1 MTINELVKKAHENAA
16 CHGFWDD
23 PLDFGTSIALI
34 HSELSEALEEHRNGK
49 GAIYTRSR
57 GAVRIEAAWS
67 CKEKGDALRLESAIK
82 KLPKG
87 KKEKLAAGTE
97 ENLPASVSELIET
110 FFHRVE
116 NICHITSGR

>member
-1 MTINELVKKAHENAA
+1 MENTAYLLR
-16 CHGFWDD
+16 CCD
-23 PLDFGTSIALI
+23 GTYYAGWTNDLPKRVRV
-34 HSELSEALEEHRNGK
+34 HQAGK
-49 GAIYTRSR
+49 GAKYTRSR

-67 CKEKGDALRLESAIK
+67 CEEKGDALRLEMAIK

-116 NICHITSGR
+116 DAFGRNLE